1 MLVFYFFAAIVIWL
15 GILSLRGGIRFSQ
28 YVRRET
34 VSCLPEFTP
43 FASVIAPCRGL
54 EQGLLENLIALCQQN
69 YPAYEILFVIDK
81 ADDLSLGVIEKVN
94 DSEGKANRILG
105 RIIVAGEATDSGQ
118 KVHNLRVAAQEIASN
133 SRVLVFVDSDARPH
147 QNWLRLLVAPLHD
160 EKLGAATGYRWFI
173 PVTGG
178 FASHLC
184 SVWNASIASAL
195 GEVRQQFAGRRSKSC
210 RSGTIGAVQCLTIS
224 P

>member
-15 GILSLRGGIRFSQ
+15 GILSLRGGIRFAQ
-28 YVRRET
+28 YGRRE
-34 VSCLPEFTP
+34 SARPLPEFTP

-54 EQGLLENLIALCQQN
+54 DQGLRENVTALCNQS
-69 YPAYEILFVIDK
+69 YPTYEIIFVTDK
-81 ADDLSLGVIEKVN
+81 VEDPSLNVIEQVRSCDGNSKGPV
-94 DSEGKANRILG
+94 

-118 KVHNLRVAAQEIASN
+118 KVHNLRVAAQEIAPN

-147 QNWLRLLVAPLHD
+147 QNWLRLLVAPLSRAD
-160 EKLGAATGYRWFI
+160 LLPTCARSGMLRLLPRWGSSRTRTSVGA
-173 PVTGG
+173 
-178 FASHLC
+178 
-184 SVWNASIASAL
+184 
-195 GEVRQQFAGRRSKSC
+195 VRQQFGGRRSKSC